1 MTTNERKYLEFNRF
15 PAKGINELYNIARI
29 RIIDEL
35 EEKLSNGQ
43 TDSTI
48 YDPIYDFYIELLTY
62 DYSSLVIGIATE
74 AYEKITEY
82 EHNHPGHLI
91 DKEKLYF
98 LIALIS
104 TSTGNTITATAYW
117 ELTLK
122 EYNRVNGNVNNI
134 GLIIADMP
142 TRFTTLMSPVSLRHD
157 NNPLILS
164 LSHYSF
170 IDNFTDG
177 INRLSDLSL
186 LSFLACGIRNVHV
199 NTFFDKYQLRID
211 VVKMYGQELINNLC
225 VLNETELKK
234 NTNIQRLITNPKKRM
249 IGPMIQR
256 ISQFNSG
263 VHSILGNPFTNQ
275 WIRKSGLYID
285 SRYDFST
292 EANFNSNYPNFIS
305 KIESGTLSDDEL
317 KAYILYGF
325 HSLRNNVLH
334 DLRPTL
340 IYFTDIDL
348 FLKTIGLLF
357 AGLSVIRSL

>member
-1 MTTNERKYLEFNRF
+1 MELKYLEYNRY
-15 PAKGINELYNIARI
+15 PSKGICELYNIART

-35 EEKLSNGQ
+35 EEKLNNGE
-43 TDSTI
+43 TTSTI
-48 YDPIYDFYIELLTY
+48 FDPIYDFYTELLTY
-62 DYSSLVIGIATE
+62 DYSSLVIGITTE
-74 AYEKITEY
+74 AYEKIKIY
-82 EHNHPGHLI
+82 EQNHPGQLV

-98 LIALIS
+98 LFALIS

-122 EYNRVNGNVNNI
+122 EKNRINGNANNI
-134 GLIIADMP
+134 GLIIAAMP
-142 TRFTTLMSPVSLRHD
+142 SQFTTLMSSVISRHD
-157 NNPLILS
+157 NNLLIKS
-164 LSHYSF
+164 LSTYTF
-170 IDNFTDG
+170 IDDFSTS
-177 INRLSDLSL
+177 INKLADLSL

-199 NTFFDKYQLRID
+199 NTFFDMYQMKID

-234 NTNIQRLITNPKKRM
+234 NLNIQKLITNPKKRM
-249 IGPMIQR
+249 IGRMFQK
-256 ISQFNSG
+256 ISQFNGG

-275 WIRKSGLYID
+275 WISKSGLYLD
-285 SRYDFST
+285 TRYDFSN
-292 EANFNSNYPNFIS
+292 EANFNSNYPSFIS